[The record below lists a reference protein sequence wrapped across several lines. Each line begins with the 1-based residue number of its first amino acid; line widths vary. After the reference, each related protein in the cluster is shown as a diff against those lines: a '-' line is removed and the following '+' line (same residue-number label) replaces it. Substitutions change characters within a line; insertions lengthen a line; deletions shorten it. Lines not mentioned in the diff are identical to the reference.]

1 MNESPAVCKHDV
13 IAKCREVI
21 HRFYSRDIKPIAKVF
36 DEAFVWIGAYEFQYL
51 TGRDTFLESIKSELA
66 EDPVSI
72 SHEEYQLLAHD
83 RNLWIVFGRF
93 TATVQQEDG
102 SLLMSRVR
110 NTFVWQQQ
118 EGQLVLLHIHGSHA
132 RDVPLEYEEGELP
145 PTFAEGQ
152 AWFETLRAVDRSI
165 GPTRRLDFRTLQ
177 GDHRFLL
184 PSEIRYAKASEK
196 LCTVYTLN
204 DSFQTRCPLKEIEA
218 QSPLFLRIH
227 RSHVVNTR
235 DIASIRRYAARLTDG
250 TLLPVSKNRYL
261 DIREILKTKL
271 R

>member
-1 MNESPAVCKHDV
+1 MNESPAVCERDV
-13 IAKCREVI
+13 ITKCREVI
-21 HRFYSRDIKPIAKVF
+21 HRFYSRDIKPIAKML

-51 TGRDTFLESIKSELA
+51 VGRGAFLESIKSELA

-72 SHEEYQLLAHD
+72 LHEEYRLLAHD

-102 SLLMSRVR
+102 SLLLARVR

-132 RDVPLEYEEGELP
+132 RDVPLEYEGELP

-152 AWFETLRAVDRSI
+152 TWFETLRAVDRSI

-177 GDHRFLL
+177 GGHRFLL

-196 LCTVYTLN
+196 LCTVYTIN
-204 DSFQTRCPLKEIEA
+204 GSFQTRCSLKEIEA
-218 QSPLFLRIH
+218 QSPLFLLIH

-235 DIASIRRYAARLTDG
+235 EIASIRRYTARLTDG
-250 TLLPVSKNRYL
+250 TLLPISKNRYL
-261 DIREILKTKL
+261 GIRESLKTQP